1 MAEPVLIP
9 LKALIANLN
18 NVKNSQ
24 EIDLTKDLPQQY
36 WNGKNDNIDLFTS
49 TEYHQ
54 IGATSTNNEDKSR
67 LIPAAV
73 SKMCLDEESEE
84 HHGSRLSC
92 GSSQEGYKSLEL
104 DVHKNQKDIKQMT
117 DNNSPFEQ
125 KKKRKDNA
133 CLKSTEA
140 VGLENVSD
148 FTVSEDISLKLTSVI
163 SVKESNLSQ
172 KSHFKDAPWVS
183 NLKDPQYEDISDDED
198 IQPPIKD
205 VQYEDITDDEN
216 AEFEN
221 MTVGGSSQFSV
232 PKKWVSP
239 EKEQFDFQQHCSG
252 RNFAETGD
260 GVEDLLK
267 NDSER
272 RLECQTSHS
281 VSCSPHSFVEEDE
294 SDDQSQD
301 DWIVIPICMSGL
313 EFEDEENEDGPEMFV
328 QDNCGGQLNQTGWD
342 RSVRDC
348 KTNLPASQ
356 PSSQLKVYETVESW
370 LKAMGVQSLNDFEG
384 APSWPT
390 PEPEDSED
398 VPRGMSDSHIMSDG
412 SCETEDSCDYSSG
425 SECNYMTASRR
436 ALEKRRAQ
444 EPPDAGD
451 CASENGDD
459 EDEVANVQKSQ
470 GNSSSE
476 SLNDLMAAK
485 KHSEDQRN
493 GQQILNDIIT
503 IESDSEDENDENDK
517 ASPKML
523 VSSLDNLGDPECVQ
537 QKTPNHSSTD
547 IIVIE
552 ESDTEEESDQNY
564 QKSNRKRS
572 FSSVSVKGDSY
583 PRLSPET
590 VQREDGTAQ
599 TSFTSAGLPRSQHQL
614 NLQNAPEETL
624 YGAYSDSSHEK
635 ITGTQ
640 LMESKGGH
648 DPVQHKLNGPLMIHE
663 RRNTK
668 RTLSSTPSDNGDN
681 SRVVSKKSTRK
692 EEIESKKHR
701 VSFENSTKLQEAV
714 TYAAFSAGDKKNT
727 GATGAKPK
735 LANDGRRL
743 SKPSIHGNVQQPR
756 MRSRPLSSPGKEVHL
771 STSGLCQSGEATAAA
786 NLNKCTHGTFSRQPS
801 SSSRPPF
808 SHSFSSPSTLGHLL
822 PSKKASS
829 SPSSPSSCS
838 SSSPSSSPATV
849 KNPSK
854 MKVFRDWRDAHYPIR
869 TERKNNPKGGK
880 NFETINHTPNSDSG
894 GAVKSVPDQRKK
906 PRQQHRSHGSKTLLL
921 KRSKSDA
928 VEWSK
933 AINRNPQP
941 KQSVFFKCL
950 LDVF

>member
-1 MAEPVLIP
+1 
-9 LKALIANLN
+9 
-18 NVKNSQ
+18 
-24 EIDLTKDLPQQY
+24 
-36 WNGKNDNIDLFTS
+36 
-49 TEYHQ
+49 
-54 IGATSTNNEDKSR
+54 
-67 LIPAAV
+67 
-73 SKMCLDEESEE
+73 MCLDEESEE
-84 HHGSRLSC
+84 HHGSRLGC
-92 GSSQEGYKSLEL
+92 GSAQEGYKSLEL

-117 DNNSPFEQ
+117 AFDQ
-125 KKKRKDNA
+125 KEKRKDDA
-133 CLKSTEA
+133 CLKSMEA

-172 KSHFKDAPWVS
+172 KSRFKDAPWV
-183 NLKDPQYEDISDDED
+183 NDLKDPQYEDISDDED
-198 IQPPIKD
+198 LPPPIERKREL
-205 VQYEDITDDEN
+205 YENITDDET
-216 AEFEN
+216 AESEK
-221 MTVGGSSQFSV
+221 MTVEGSSQFSV
-232 PKKWVSP
+232 PNKCSLLGNENDEHVEFFPKKWVSP
-239 EKEQFDFQQHCSG
+239 EKEQFDFQQHRSG

-313 EFEDEENEDGPEMFV
+313 EFEDEENEDVPETFM
-328 QDNCGGQLNQTGWD
+328 QDNCGGHLNQTDWD
-342 RSVRDC
+342 RSVSDC

-398 VPRGMSDSHIMSDG
+398 VPQGMSDSHIMSDG

-425 SECNYMTASRR
+425 SECNYMTASRQ

-444 EPPDAGD
+444 EPPDTGD
-451 CASENGDD
+451 CACENGND
-459 EDEVANVQKSQ
+459 EDEVANVQKRQ

-493 GQQILNDIIT
+493 GQEILNDIIT
-503 IESDSEDENDENDK
+503 IESDSEDENDE

-523 VSSLDNLGDPECVQ
+523 VSSLDNHDDLECVQ

-547 IIVIE
+547 VIVIE

-583 PRLSPET
+583 SLLSPET
-590 VQREDGTAQ
+590 VQREDATAQ
-599 TSFTSAGLPRSQHQL
+599 TSFTSADLPRSQHQL
-614 NLQNAPEETL
+614 KLQNAPEEETL
-624 YGAYSDSSHEK
+624 YGAYSDSSREK

-648 DPVQHKLNGPLMIHE
+648 DRVQREINGPVMIHG
-663 RRNTK
+663 RRNAK
-668 RTLSSTPSDNGDN
+668 GALSSSPSDNGDN
-681 SRVVSKKSTRK
+681 SRVVSKKSSRK
-692 EEIESKKHR
+692 EEVESKKRR
-701 VSFENSTKLQEAV
+701 VSFENSTKFQEAA
-714 TYAAFSAGDKKNT
+714 THAAKFSAGDKKNT
-727 GATGAKPK
+727 GASEKNKLGLSRNEKERHWPKPR

-743 SKPSIHGNVQQPR
+743 SKPSIHGNVQQA
-756 MRSRPLSSPGKEVHL
+756 RPLSSPGKEVHL
-771 STSGLCQSGEATAAA
+771 STSGSCQSGEAAAA
-786 NLNKCTHGTFSRQPS
+786 ASLNKSTHGSFSRQPS

-808 SHSFSSPSTLGHLL
+808 SHSFSSPSELGHLP

-829 SPSSPSSCS
+829 SS
-838 SSSPSSSPATV
+838 SSSSSYATV

-854 MKVFRDWRDAHYPIR
+854 MKVFRDWLDAHHPIR

-880 NFETINHTPNSDSG
+880 DFETINHTPNSDSG
-894 GAVKSVPDQRKK
+894 GAVKSMPDQRNKK
-906 PRQQHRSHGSKTLLL
+906 PRRRHRSHGPKTVLL

-941 KQSVFFKCL
+941 QQSVFFKCL